1 MILNPGKKYI
11 LLLFLLPASMLSQA
25 QGGMNPEPAAH
36 SSRLSFTLSA
46 GYQSEDLRWSIAG
59 NTQGAN
65 PNILSE
71 LKWKKLAGPTLEAAV
86 KWKCWKSFELGS
98 TFSHHFITSGS
109 VTDMDYQ
116 GDNRTNRSYYGA
128 FDANKG
134 MSFSWRTTLGYP
146 FHLSRL
152 VTLTP
157 SLGYALHRQ
166 SLYLLSSDQSGAAA
180 GLKSTYATKYEG
192 AVIGLRGDLHFS
204 ARLSLEAALF
214 YDIVHYRGRANW
226 NLISTF
232 RHPIS
237 FEDQANGYNLEG
249 NVKLNYSLNGRW
261 MFFLAAGIL
270 HSATGTGTDWLYLQ
284 TGQNIPTQFNG
295 AVRDYVRS
303 AIGARL
309 SLF

>member
-1 MILNPGKKYI
+1 MILIPGKKYI
-11 LLLFLLPASMLSQA
+11 VLLFLLPAPMLSKA
-25 QGGMNPEPAAH
+25 QRVVDPEPSARP
-36 SSRLSFTLSA
+36 SRFTFALSA

-71 LKWKKLAGPTLEAAV
+71 LKWKNLAGPTLEAAV
-86 KWKCWKSFELGS
+86 KWNFWKSFELHS

-134 MSFSWRTTLGYP
+134 MSFSWRTTLEYP
-146 FHLSRL
+146 LHLIRK

-166 SLYLLSSDQSGAAA
+166 SLYLLSSDQTGAAA

-192 AVIGLRGDLHFS
+192 AVIGLRGDLRFS
-204 ARLSLEAALF
+204 AHLSLEAALF

-249 NVKLNYSLNGRW
+249 NVKLSYSLNSRW
-261 MFFLAAGIL
+261 MLFLTANIL
-270 HSATGTGTDWLYLQ
+270 HSETGVGTDWLYLQ

-295 AVRDYVRS
+295 AVRDYIRS
-303 AIGARL
+303 AIGVRL
-309 SLF
+309 ALF